1 MVLQNNEIG
10 AISLTRMTR
19 GLQLLEQGVKIVDN
33 ENGSF
38 AVPSL
43 TRNIVYEVTLLQE
56 TWVCSCP
63 DFQFREVEFCKHIYC
78 VKTWIASKHIKEEP
92 KPKVFADDAIQCDK
106 CGSIRIHKY
115 GKYGE
120 KQVFKCKD
128 CSHKFREETLLKKVK
143 FSPEL
148 VTLTLDLYFSGLSL
162 RKVARNI
169 NDHFDIKLN
178 YSTIYG
184 WIQTYIPQISNFVN
198 SLTPQ
203 LSESWH
209 IDELFVKMKG
219 GDKRKGNTNVAYLW
233 NVMDRESR
241 LLIASK
247 LSEKRDTNGAIK
259 AINQAIHNSH
269 GNLPQI
275 VYTDALRAYREGIN
289 QKLGNQVDHIAKGGI
304 TKPHTNNN
312 RVERLNGTLR
322 ERVKVQRGWKNPKS
336 SIAEGQRIYY
346 NFVKPHQALDDKTPA
361 EKVGTNIEGKN
372 KWRTLLQNTKKI
384 DY

>member
-1 MVLQNNEIG
+1 MNYKEQTNT
-10 AISLTRMTR
+10 ISLSRMTR
-19 GLQLLEQGVKIVDN
+19 GLQLLEQGVQIVEN

-38 AVPSL
+38 TVPSL
-43 TRNIVYEVTLLQE
+43 TRNTVYEVTLLQE

-63 DFQFREVEFCKHIYC
+63 DFQYREVEFCKHIHC
-78 VKTWIASKHIKEEP
+78 VKTWIASKHITEEP
-92 KPKVFADDAIQCDK
+92 KPKIFADDTIQCDK
-106 CGSIRIHKY
+106 CGSIRVYRY
-115 GKYGE
+115 GKYGD

-128 CSHKFREETLLKKVK
+128 CSHKFRDSLLKKVK

-169 NDHFDIKLN
+169 TDHFNIEIN

-184 WIQTYIPQISNFVN
+184 WIQTYIPQISNYVN

-219 GDKRKGNTNVAYLW
+219 GEKRKGNANVAYLW

-241 LLIASK
+241 FLIASK
-247 LSEKRDTNGAIK
+247 LSEKRDTNGAIQ

-275 VYTDALRAYREGIN
+275 VYTDALRAYGEGIS
-289 QKLGNQVDHIAKGGI
+289 QTLGNQVDHIAKCGI
-304 TKPHTNNN
+304 TKPHANNN

-322 ERVKVQRGWKNPKS
+322 ERVKVQRGWKTHKS
-336 SIAEGQRIYY
+336 AIAEGQRIYY
-346 NFVKPHQALDDKTPA
+346 NFVKPHQTLNGQTPA
-361 EKVGTNIEGKN
+361 EKVGIQKKTTNTFHE
-372 KWRTLLQNTKKI
+372 LLKKSKQI
-384 DY
+384 